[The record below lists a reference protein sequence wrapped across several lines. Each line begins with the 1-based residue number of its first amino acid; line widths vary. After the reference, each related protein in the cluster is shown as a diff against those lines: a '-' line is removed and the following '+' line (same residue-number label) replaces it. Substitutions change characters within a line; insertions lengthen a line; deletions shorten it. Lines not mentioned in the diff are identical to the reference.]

1 MSRQSQP
8 RAHVSSSRGHVDHVR
23 HVSSPPTEGEADHV
37 SRQSQPRA
45 HVSGSRGL
53 VEKRLRSP
61 RVIPRS
67 LKRQTT
73 CAILRIR
80 HVGHTRE
87 PREPDEGRVDAR
99 GRHEP
104 KGSKWGETR
113 RLLDTCAMSKR
124 GQMLVSTREPRVEA
138 LSQVGHLSDCMMR
151 ARQTPHGEFHV
162 LEPAAPLGFTQ
173 VPLHVWGDHAPNS
186 IVASAARAA
195 RTSATGTCRGGR

>member
-1 MSRQSQP
+1 MQKNSDVDHVRHVSSPPTEGEVDHVSRQSQP
-8 RAHVSSSRGHVDHVR
+8 RAHVSGSRGHVDHVR

-104 KGSKWGETR
+104 EGSKWGETR

-138 LSQVGHLSDCMMR
+138 LSQVGHLS
-151 ARQTPHGEFHV
+151 APPPGHG
-162 LEPAAPLGFTQ
+162 
-173 VPLHVWGDHAPNS
+173 
-186 IVASAARAA
+186 ARA
-195 RTSATGTCRGGR
+195 GCRQSSLTRHG

>member
-1 MSRQSQP
+1 MP
-8 RAHVSSSRGHVDHVR
+8 TCRAHVGKKSDVDHVR

-138 LSQVGHLSDCMMR
+138 LSQVGHLSSLAISIALKGDGGW
-151 ARQTPHGEFHV
+151 GEKSV
-162 LEPAAPLGFTQ
+162 
-173 VPLHVWGDHAPNS
+173 
-186 IVASAARAA
+186 
-195 RTSATGTCRGGR
+195 

>member
-1 MSRQSQP
+1 MAAALWSSKSPFLGWFSTKQSC
-8 RAHVSSSRGHVDHVR
+8 AWSSAKKSMKTRSGHVDHVR

-138 LSQVGHLSDCMMR
+138 LSQVGHLSLGPNFSH
-151 ARQTPHGEFHV
+151 ARM
-162 LEPAAPLGFTQ
+162 AR
-173 VPLHVWGDHAPNS
+173 
-186 IVASAARAA
+186 SALPPPCGAF
-195 RTSATGTCRGGR
+195 

>member
-1 MSRQSQP
+1 M
-8 RAHVSSSRGHVDHVR
+8 
-23 HVSSPPTEGEADHV
+23 

-138 LSQVGHLSDCMMR
+138 LSQVGHLSEPPNSSANR
-151 ARQTPHGEFHV
+151 
-162 LEPAAPLGFTQ
+162 LELGQFQSPPTTRSRPLGCFQ
-173 VPLHVWGDHAPNS
+173 NLPSKAKNSPLSPLIGKNANRGNHFMS
-186 IVASAARAA
+186 TCQSAQLIRSPISFKMRSKCAF
-195 RTSATGTCRGGR
+195 